1 MVDVATTAINGNP
14 VKNGDAV
21 VSVRN
26 SNLKVL
32 SPTNNKGQTIAVME
46 TKLTNRFDDPK
57 YYTA

>member
-1 MVDVATTAINGNP
+1 MADVATTAINGNA

-32 SPTNNKGQTIAVME
+32 SPTNNKGQTVAAME
-46 TKLTNRFDDPK
+46 TKLTNRFDDPT